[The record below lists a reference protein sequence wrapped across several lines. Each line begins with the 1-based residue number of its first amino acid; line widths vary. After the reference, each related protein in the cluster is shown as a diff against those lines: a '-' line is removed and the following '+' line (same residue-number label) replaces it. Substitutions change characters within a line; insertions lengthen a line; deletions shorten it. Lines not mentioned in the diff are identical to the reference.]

1 MGRNYSQNADRSQ
14 KMPTPRPA
22 WPASSGARSGI
33 EDLRPAQS
41 DPGTGERADQGM
53 SEFAAL
59 PAAGI
64 GEGERRVAPDCRH
77 PQPAQII
84 QIPPITAA
92 GAGCSN
98 GMRCSNPGNEP
109 GLSHSNIDRSQKSQK
124 NRAAVVRLAAICCQ
138 LGPSMLYWQQ
148 TPRMEE
154 LAIIQLI

>member
-1 MGRNYSQNADRSQ
+1 MPTSPPAGSRMGKNYRRNAANCPET
-14 KMPTPRPA
+14 PTPRPA

-109 GLSHSNIDRSQKSQK
+109 
-124 NRAAVVRLAAICCQ
+124 RAEPFQHR
-138 LGPSMLYWQQ
+138 
-148 TPRMEE
+148 
-154 LAIIQLI
+154 